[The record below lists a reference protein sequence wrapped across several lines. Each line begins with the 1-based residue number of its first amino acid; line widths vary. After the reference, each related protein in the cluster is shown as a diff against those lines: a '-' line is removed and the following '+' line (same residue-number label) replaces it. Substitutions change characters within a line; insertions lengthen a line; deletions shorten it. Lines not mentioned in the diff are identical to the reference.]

1 MATLKNTTIN
11 ATSSLRLPSG
21 TTAQRPG
28 SPQTGMMRYN
38 TEEVYVEIYNGEDW
52 VALAGSGGA
61 GLYDF
66 TSATFTSPING
77 ESGPSLAQARA
88 GITGGDSFKN
98 DTSYFNTSSGIMI
111 WVAPADGTYRIECW
125 GGQGGG
131 PCTRQGTQGG
141 LGARMRGDFNLTSGQ
156 TLRMVV
162 GQEGLRQTNG
172 WGGGAGGG
180 GTFVWDPNS
189 LSQPLIAAGGGGG
202 SGQSSNGQQD
212 GRTGTTGG
220 TGSNG
225 GGSGGTNGNTS
236 SSAGI
241 CGGGGGQGWNGGQ
254 SYHCGGYFTWP
265 TLYNNPTGFRGSGGG
280 DSNVQGG
287 FGGGGGDYG
296 GSGGGGGW
304 SGGGSGGWSYSGYGG
319 GGGSINSG
327 SNQSNTSGV
336 QADNGK
342 ITITLL

>member
-38 TEEVYVEIYNGEDW
+38 TEEVYVEVYNGEDW

-66 TSATFTSPING
+66 TTATFTPGGANF
-77 ESGPSLAQARA
+77 EDGPSLTQARN

-98 DTSYFNTSSGIMI
+98 DTAYFNTSSGQMI
-111 WVAPADGTYRIECW
+111 WVVPKDGTYRIECW

-131 PCTRQGTQGG
+131 PCTRQGTNGG

-156 TLRMVV
+156 TLRLVV
-162 GQEGLRQTNG
+162 GQQGERQTNG
-172 WGGGAGGG
+172 WGGGGGG
-180 GTFVWDPNS
+180 GGSFVWDPNS
-189 LSQPLIAAGGGGG
+189 LSQPLIAAGGGGS

-212 GRTGTTGG
+212 GRTGATGG

-225 GGSGGTNGNTS
+225 GGAGGTNGNCSAS
-236 SSAGI
+236 SGQ
-241 CGGGGGQGWNGGQ
+241 CGGGGGQGWNGGG
-254 SYHCGGYFTWP
+254 SYHCGGNFTWP
-265 TLYNNPTGFRGSGGG
+265 TLYNNSRGHVATGSVG
-280 DSNVQGG
+280 GG
-287 FGGGGGDYG
+287 FGGGGGSWG
-296 GSGGGGGW
+296 GGGGGGGW
-304 SGGGSGGWSYSGYGG
+304 SGGGSGGWSYSGFGG
-319 GGGSINSG
+319 GGGSLNNG
-327 SNQSNTSGV
+327 TNQSNSSGV
-336 QADNGK
+336 NSTTGQ
-342 ITITLL
+342 IQITLL